1 MKMFLCGENLTET
14 SLPVGR
20 LRPYNCGE
28 KI

>member
-1 MKMFLCGENLTET
+1 MFLCGENLTET

-20 LRPYNCGE
+20 LRPYNCSE